1 MTAKEVYEAG
11 GNRQYE
17 TGQPRDSSIAGS
29 LGLGSGPLGQWLNN
43 QFTGDLDWRREVLA
57 TEYANAFSASEAEK
71 ARQFSSAEA
80 QKNRD
85 WQERMS
91 NTAYQR
97 QAADLKAAGYNP
109 ALVLSGGGASVGSG
123 GTATGYA
130 ASGSAPRAGKSGEGG
145 KALIMGLANTA
156 LSLYTAGLS
165 AGTKAAS
172 SALQS
177 ATAKQN
183 ALLRSQ
189 TALGVARERSASS
202 DYRTNL
208 QVLGLLDDQRH
219 RKIPKK

>member
-1 MTAKEVYEAG
+1 MTAKELQDSTINPWPENGSFSDKWNWNKSAVNSWLENLFT
-11 GNRQYE
+11 GNR
-17 TGQPRDSSIAGS
+17 
-29 LGLGSGPLGQWLNN
+29 
-43 QFTGDLDWRREVLA
+43 DWQREILA

-71 ARQFSSAEA
+71 ARQFSSEEA

-97 QAADLKAAGYNP
+97 QAADLQAAGYNP

-123 GTATGYA
+123 GVASGYA

-177 ATAKQN
+177 ATAKEN

-189 TALGVARERSASS
+189 TALNVAKERSASS

-208 QVLGLLDDQRH
+208 QTIGLLDDRRY

>member
-1 MTAKEVYEAG
+1 MTAKELQDSTINPWPENGSFSDKWNWNKSTVNSWLENLFT
-11 GNRQYE
+11 GNR
-17 TGQPRDSSIAGS
+17 
-29 LGLGSGPLGQWLNN
+29 
-43 QFTGDLDWRREVLA
+43 DWQREILA

-97 QAADLKAAGYNP
+97 QAADLKSAGYNP

-177 ATAKQN
+177 ATAKEN

-189 TALGVARERSASS
+189 TALNVAKERSASS

-208 QVLGLLDDQRH
+208 QTIGLLDDRRY
-219 RKIPKK
+219 RKLPKK

>member
-1 MTAKEVYEAG
+1 MTAKELQDSTINPWPENGSFSDKWNWNKSTVNSWLENLFT
-11 GNRQYE
+11 GNR
-17 TGQPRDSSIAGS
+17 
-29 LGLGSGPLGQWLNN
+29 
-43 QFTGDLDWRREVLA
+43 DWQREILA

-97 QAADLKAAGYNP
+97 QAADLQAAGYNP

-177 ATAKQN
+177 ATAKEN